1 MASDQKPWAAS
12 RSPFPQ
18 CAKARNRRRPGA
30 PERIAIAGQGEG
42 FQGEGFDALGVAL
55 ELRLGGSI
63 QGDRTRQPL
72 ELSFV
77 RHDHRPGRDRLV
89 FTLAGCRFQPSLGA
103 LQERF
108 DVGDLAMGHER
119 SDIPHAQDRPDLEE
133 LIGKHLEPRS
143 HRRFLARPSEARDR
157 QLDQVRGS
165 FEVLPRERVT
175 NGVVPSRRSARTTD
189 SRAGGGHG
197 RGRAPRA

>member
-1 MASDQKPWAAS
+1 VHVGRPAQDRRPVGRHPQAVLVSPHRLVQATLGEADLRQRSVATDRIDGVARTLKEAIASDQKPWAAS

-18 CAKARNRRRPGA
+18 CAKARNPAPALPG
-30 PERIAIAGQGEG
+30 AIAGQGEG

-89 FTLAGCRFQPSLGA
+89 STLAGCRFQPSLGA

-108 DVGDLAMGHER
+108 DVGDLAMGH
-119 SDIPHAQDRPDLEE
+119 
-133 LIGKHLEPRS
+133 
-143 HRRFLARPSEARDR
+143 
-157 QLDQVRGS
+157 
-165 FEVLPRERVT
+165 
-175 NGVVPSRRSARTTD
+175 
-189 SRAGGGHG
+189 
-197 RGRAPRA
+197 

>member
-1 MASDQKPWAAS
+1 MLVSPHRLVQTTLGEADLRQRSVATDRIDGVARTLQGGHRLGPEAMGRLEVAVPPVREGEKP
-12 RSPFPQ
+12 RP
-18 CAKARNRRRPGA
+18 PGA

-119 SDIPHAQDRPDLEE
+119 SDIPHAQDRPDLE
-133 LIGKHLEPRS
+133 
-143 HRRFLARPSEARDR
+143 
-157 QLDQVRGS
+157 
-165 FEVLPRERVT
+165 
-175 NGVVPSRRSARTTD
+175 
-189 SRAGGGHG
+189 
-197 RGRAPRA
+197 